1 MRAARSAF
9 AWENV
14 FVWAPA
20 LLLGGSVGAA
30 SVFEPEGLVIGFTL
44 LGAAVIAGIAVT
56 SDAFRR
62 LPDSGLHTA
71 PGRRHAKATILAVVA
86 APLIVVVTA
95 GYLPWIARIPEVPRA
110 MVFGVTAAGLGWV
123 VLSLATRPLK
133 ELDALAAVADA
144 PAEAGTVALPPR
156 SVGGLLSF
164 EVDQDEPFNL
174 DRLGR
179 QAQVENFCRE
189 VAEAD
194 APMLWALDG
203 PWGSGKSA
211 FVRMSEA
218 HLSNDGAAVVVFTPP
233 VEGLTGTPLTD
244 LVVTVSAHLAQQ
256 SKASPEESVS
266 ERTRALWALGRALG
280 DPRILLGDFA
290 TRGANP
296 AARLATARRLLAQH
310 VEQSERRLVVWI
322 DELDRCEPRYALA
335 TLQSARHL
343 LAVPNV
349 VTLVAVNRSALCRS
363 IDALHGPG
371 SADQFLDRYIDR
383 TIPLTP
389 PAESNYERHQLVTNL
404 VQSWAKT
411 ADAQGWARDGL
422 LSAALAAVG
431 VATDLNLRDI
441 AQIVAEFAVLAP
453 HLPSAES
460 YQRAL
465 PRRVGS
471 TAPDPMYDAPQR
483 WADTNRALLGLL
495 ILRRRSA
502 DHYGNIA
509 ARAEQLE
516 PTPQN
521 WQALLEE
528 AGATVR
534 PDEWPAPVGDGGIM
548 IALRHVRNRT
558 PGGPPTLAEP
568 HQRRRK
574 SAGRTSRHNSR
585 LKALLRSPQRAHWA
599 RWSRWV
605 WSLRERS
612 GGGCATPI
620 WWRRLS
626 WRGILAGDSF
636 LRYSRRLIGE
646 QQTVSC

>member
-1 MRAARSAF
+1 MMGEMVSSGRCRRPGWWRRRRRLRRQRWMRAARAAV

-30 SVFEPEGLVIGFTL
+30 SVVEPEGSVTGFAL

-56 SDAFRR
+56 NDAFRR

-95 GYLPWIARIPEVPRA
+95 SYLPWIGLFPAAIRA
-110 MVFGVTAAGLGWV
+110 AIFGATAAGLGWV
-123 VLSLATRPLK
+123 VLSLATRPVK

-144 PAEAGTVALPPR
+144 PEEAATIALPPR

-164 EVDQDEPFNL
+164 EVDQDDPFDL

-179 QAQVENFCRE
+179 QAQVESFCRE
-189 VAEAD
+189 VADAA

-218 HLSNDGAAVVVFTPP
+218 HLTNSGADVVVFTPP
-233 VEGLTGTPLTD
+233 VEGLTGAPLTD
-244 LVVTVSAHLAQQ
+244 LAVAVGAHLAHQA
-256 SKASPEESVS
+256 KTSPEEPAS
-266 ERTRALWALGRALG
+266 ERTREFWALGRTLG
-280 DPRILLGDFA
+280 DPRLLLGDFA
-290 TRGANP
+290 TRGTNP
-296 AARLATARRLLAQH
+296 AARLAAARKLLAEH

-343 LAVPNV
+343 LAVPDV
-349 VTLVAVNRSALCRS
+349 VTLVAVNRSALCQS
-363 IDALHGPG
+363 VDAIHGHDA
-371 SADQFLDRYIDR
+371 ADRFLDRYIDR

-389 PAESNYERHQLVTNL
+389 PAASNYERHQLVTNL
-404 VQSWAKT
+404 VQSWAKA
-411 ADAQGWARDGL
+411 ADAQGWTRDGL
-422 LSAALAAVG
+422 LAAALAAVG

-441 AQIVAEFAVLAP
+441 AQIVAEFEVLAP
-453 HLPSAES
+453 QLPPEES

-465 PRRVGS
+465 PTRFGG
-471 TAPDPMYDAPQR
+471 TAPDPADDALQR

-495 ILRRRSA
+495 ILRRHSA
-502 DHYGNIA
+502 DDYGNIA
-509 ARAEQLE
+509 ARAKQLE

-521 WQALLEE
+521 WQTLLRD

-534 PDEWPAPVGDGGIM
+534 PDEWPPLIGDGNIM
-548 IALRHVRNRT
+548 IPLQHVMNRT
-558 PGGPPTLAEP
+558 PGGAPTLADLISILHGRPVEP
-568 HQRRRK
+568 
-574 SAGRTSRHNSR
+574 TSIT
-585 LKALLRSPQRAHWA
+585 A
-599 RWSRWV
+599 
-605 WSLRERS
+605 
-612 GGGCATPI
+612 
-620 WWRRLS
+620 
-626 WRGILAGDSF
+626 D
-636 LRYSRRLIGE
+636 
-646 QQTVSC
+646 